1 MAFRGL
7 FVGVDR
13 YQSPDIR
20 DLSCAA
26 RDATAL
32 EALFA
37 DTLAGSTVL
46 LTDQNA
52 TLSRIEAEL
61 ETLSQCDPEDTVVMA
76 FSGHGSETHEL
87 IVHDTGFNNIEATSL
102 PLNRLQEWFSKIP
115 ARRVILFLDC
125 CFSGGLGAKVLQVP
139 AIPRSL
145 ASTEVRLQ
153 KLAGNGRFDLH
164 RIRGIGRSLGVFEPW
179 PTGSFTYYLLE
190 ALRGPA
196 KNRRGEE
203 GFSVFQMLDYVT
215 ARVKAA
221 AQGIGKSQNPAMRG
235 QIDGGISWPVFTPGA
250 RFQAAFPSARPAAV
264 TSDIG
269 SLADHG
275 FPAEIVT
282 AWGQAI
288 PSLNDLQVEA
298 INEYGILD
306 GEHLLVSAP
315 TSSGKTMVGELAA
328 LRQVVERKRAIFL
341 LPLKALVAD
350 KRRHFEKVYGGFGL
364 RILEATGET
373 DDVSPLIR
381 GKYDIALLTYEKF
394 AALALAYPHILA
406 QAGTIVVD
414 EVQMIAD
421 QSRGANLE
429 FILTLIRMRRREGIE
444 PQIIALS
451 AVIGDT
457 GGLETWLGGR
467 LLRRIERPVPLREG
481 VLRYDGSFR
490 YIDPAD
496 GAEKIEHGAVVRMGT
511 KETAQDWIIPLLRK
525 LTASGE
531 HVIVFR
537 ETKSESHNVGNY
549 LAAHLRLPAAD
560 EAARRMPRLDPSQ
573 AHIDLIADLQHGV
586 AFHNADLQP
595 AERQVIEEEFRRE
608 GSGLQVIS
616 ATTTL
621 AMGVNTPA
629 NSVIIAGLE
638 HPGPVPVPYTVAEYK
653 NLVGRA
659 GRLGYADMGTSYL
672 MAINPRE
679 EDYLWRRY
687 VVGKPE
693 DLTSRFISNGTDP
706 RSLIVRVLV
715 ALPRSAASG
724 VSSEDIVS
732 FLESSFGAFLAG
744 GKQDGWRWSHED
756 LMRALENL
764 ERHRLIEKRADGL
777 YALAPL
783 GRLAGESA
791 TEVASVVRLVGALAS
806 LPPSQITD
814 PVLLTV
820 VQNTVEL
827 DEVNFPINRRSIHK
841 EPHTWPSL
849 LGQQGIHWDVIGNL
863 NTEPVDQHSATL
875 RAKKAMATLLFVS
888 GQAMSDIEVTMGQH
902 GGAFGGSAGPIRS
915 VSSRAADLIGVA
927 ARVAEILHP
936 QLDLSER
943 VQKLAVRLTY
953 GVPGTV
959 VDLAREAGGNLT
971 RGEYCAL
978 VEARLEVVA
987 AIESAS
993 DADILRVL
1001 DQDDEKLSIV
1011 RKAAQ
1016 SAAERKSKA
1025 AATPLPAIPQFVA

>member
-7 FVGVDR
+7 FVGIDR

-32 EALFA
+32 EAIFA
-37 DTLAGSTVL
+37 DTLGGQTVL
-46 LTDQNA
+46 LTDQVA

-61 ETLSQCDPEDTVVMA
+61 DKLSQCDADDTVVIA

-87 IVHDTGFNNIEATSL
+87 IVHDTGYDNIEATSL
-102 PLNRLQEWFSKIP
+102 PLDRLQDWFSKIP

-145 ASTEVRLQ
+145 ASTDVRLQ
-153 KLAGNGRFDLH
+153 KLAGEGRLIFTASAASEEAWEFSSHGYGL
-164 RIRGIGRSLGVFEPW
+164 L
-179 PTGSFTYYLLE
+179 TYYLLE

-196 KNRRGEE
+196 EIVQAGRL
-203 GFSVFQMLDYVT
+203 SVYQMLEYVT
-215 ARVKAA
+215 RRVKAA
-221 AQGIGKSQNPAMRG
+221 AHQIGKSQNPAMRG
-235 QIDGGISWPVFTPGA
+235 SIDGGLSWPVFVEGT
-250 RFQAAFPSARPAAV
+250 RFETAFPSARPPAV
-264 TSDIG
+264 TADIE
-269 SLADHG
+269 SLAAHG
-275 FPAEIVT
+275 FPCEIVT

-288 PSLNDLQVEA
+288 PSLNALQVEA
-298 INEYGILD
+298 INEYGILQ
-306 GEHLLVSAP
+306 GKHLLVSAP

-328 LRQVVERKRAIFL
+328 LRQVMDRKRAIFL

-350 KRRHFEKVYGGFGL
+350 KRRHFEKVYGAFGL
-364 RILEATGET
+364 RVLEATGET

-429 FILTLIRMRRREGIE
+429 FVLTLIRMRRREGIE

-467 LLRRIERPVPLREG
+467 LLRRVERPVPLREG
-481 VLRYDGSFR
+481 VLRHDGSFR
-490 YIDPAD
+490 HIDPAD
-496 GAEKIEHGAVVRMGT
+496 GTEKIERGVVVRMGL

-525 LTASGE
+525 LVAAGE
-531 HVIVFR
+531 QVIVFR
-537 ETKSESHNVGNY
+537 ETKSESRNVGNY
-549 LAAHLRLPAAD
+549 LAAQLRLPAAD
-560 EAARRMPRLDPSQ
+560 EAVRRMPRLDPSQ
-573 AHIDLIADLQHGV
+573 AHRDLIADLQHGV

-595 AERQVIEEEFRRE
+595 AERLVIEEEFRRE
-608 GSGLQVIS
+608 GSGLRVIS

-638 HPGPVPVPYTVAEYK
+638 HPGPVPVPYSVAEYK

-659 GRLGYADMGTSYL
+659 GRLGYADAGTSYL
-672 MAINPRE
+672 IAINPRE

-693 DLTSRFISNGTDP
+693 DLSSRFISSGTDP
-706 RSLIVRVLV
+706 RSLIARVLV
-715 ALPRSAASG
+715 ALPRSAAASG
-724 VSSEDIVS
+724 ASSNDIVS

-744 GKQDGWRWSHED
+744 RQQDGWRWSHDD
-756 LMRALENL
+756 LVRALASL
-764 ERHRLIEKRADGL
+764 ERYRLIEKDPDNL
-777 YALAPL
+777 YSLAPL

-791 TEVASVVRLVGALAS
+791 TEVGSIVRLVGALSS
-806 LPPSQITD
+806 LAPSQITE

-827 DEVNFPINRRSIHK
+827 DEVNFPINKKSIHK

-849 LGQQGIHWDVIGNL
+849 LGQQGVYWDVIGKL
-863 NTEPVDQHSATL
+863 NTEAIDQHSATL
-875 RAKKAMATLLFVS
+875 RAKKAVASLLYVS
-888 GQAMSDIEVTMGQH
+888 GRPMSEIEVTMGQH
-902 GGAFGGSAGPIRS
+902 GGSFGGSAGPIRS

-936 QLDLSER
+936 ELDLSER
-943 VQKLAVRLTY
+943 VQKLTVRLTY
-953 GVPGTV
+953 GVPGTA
-959 VDLAREAGGNLT
+959 VDLAREAGANLT
-971 RGEYCAL
+971 RGDYCAL
-978 VEARLEVVA
+978 VEAGLEVA
-987 AIESAS
+987 ANIESAA
-993 DADILRVL
+993 DADLLRAL
-1001 DQDDEKLSIV
+1001 GSDDEKLAIV
-1011 RKAAQ
+1011 REAAR

-1025 AATPLPAIPQFVA
+1025 ATTSLPFLPKFVA

>member
-32 EALFA
+32 DALFS
-37 DTLAGSTVL
+37 DTLGGPTVL
-46 LTDQNA
+46 LTDHDA
-52 TLSRIEAEL
+52 TLSRIEVEL
-61 ETLSQCDPEDTVVMA
+61 DKLTQCDAEDTVVIA

-87 IVHDTGFNNIEATSL
+87 IVHDTGYDDIEATSL
-102 PLNRLQEWFSKIP
+102 PLDRLQEWFSKIP

-145 ASTEVRLQ
+145 ASTEARLQ
-153 KLAGNGRFDLH
+153 KLAGDGRLILTASAASEEAWEFSSHGHGL
-164 RIRGIGRSLGVFEPW
+164 L
-179 PTGSFTYYLLE
+179 TYYLLE

-196 KNRRGEE
+196 EIVQAGRL
-203 GFSVFQMLDYVT
+203 SVYQMLEYVT
-215 ARVKAA
+215 GRVKAA
-221 AQGIGKSQNPAMRG
+221 AHQIGKSQNPSMRG
-235 QIDGGISWPVFTPGA
+235 QIDGGLSWPVFAAGE
-250 RFQAAFPSARPAAV
+250 RFLAAFPAVRPVAV
-264 TSDIG
+264 TSDIE
-269 SLADHG
+269 SLATHG

-282 AWGQAI
+282 AWGQSI

-306 GEHLLVSAP
+306 GKHLLVSAP

-328 LRQVVERKRAIFL
+328 LRQVVDRKRAIFL

-364 RILEATGET
+364 RVLEATGET

-457 GGLETWLGGR
+457 GGFETWLGGR
-467 LLRRIERPVPLREG
+467 LLRRTERPVPLREG

-490 YIDPAD
+490 YIDPSD
-496 GAEKIEHGAVVRMGT
+496 GSEKIEHGVVVRMGL

-525 LTASGE
+525 LTADGE

-537 ETKSESHNVGNY
+537 ESKSESRNVGNY
-549 LAAHLRLPAAD
+549 LAAQLRLPPAD
-560 EAARRMPRLDPSQ
+560 EAVRRMPRLDPSQ
-573 AHIDLIADLQHGV
+573 AHRDLIADLQHGV
-586 AFHNADLQP
+586 AFHNADLQA

-629 NSVIIAGLE
+629 NSVIIVGLE
-638 HPGPVPVPYTVAEYK
+638 HPGPVPVPYSVAEYK

-659 GRLGYADMGTSYL
+659 GRLGYADQGTSYL
-672 MAINPRE
+672 MAINARE

-687 VVGKPE
+687 VIGKPE
-693 DLTSRFISNGTDP
+693 DLSSRFVSSGTDP
-706 RSLIVRVLV
+706 RSLVVRVLV

-724 VSSEDIVS
+724 VASDNIVS
-732 FLESSFGAFLAG
+732 FLESSFGAYLAG
-744 GKQDGWRWSHED
+744 RQQDGWRWSHDD
-756 LMRALENL
+756 LVRALANL
-764 ERHRLIEKRADGL
+764 EANGLIQKNSEGL
-777 YALAPL
+777 YSLAPL

-791 TEVASVVRLVGALAS
+791 TEVGSIVRLVGALRDLS
-806 LPPSQITD
+806 SSQVTE

-827 DEVNFPINRRSIHK
+827 DEVNFPINRKSIHK
-841 EPHTWPSL
+841 EPHTWPSM
-849 LGQQGIHWDVIGNL
+849 LGQQQVPWEVIRRL
-863 NTEPVDQHSATL
+863 NSEAVDQHSATL
-875 RAKKAMATLLFVS
+875 RAKKAMASLLYVS
-888 GQAMSDIEVTMGQH
+888 GLPMSEIEVTMGQH

-936 QLDLSER
+936 ELDLAER
-943 VQKLAVRLTY
+943 MQRLAVRLTY
-953 GVPGTV
+953 GVPGAAA
-959 VDLAREAGGNLT
+959 DLAREAGATLT
-971 RGEYCAL
+971 RGDYCAL
-978 VEARLEVVA
+978 VEAGLADTAKIVTA
-987 AIESAS
+987 
-993 DADILRVL
+993 DDGDILRL
-1001 DQDDEKLSIV
+1001 LGDDKEKVAVV
-1011 RKAAQ
+1011 RD
-1016 SAAERKSKA
+1016 SARSAEERKSKA
-1025 AATPLPAIPQFVA
+1025 AAAPLPVIPQFVA

>member
-102 PLNRLQEWFSKIP
+102 PLNQLQEWFSKIP

-153 KLAGNGRFDLH
+153 KLAGNGRLIFTASAASEEAWEFSS
-164 RIRGIGRSLGVFEPW
+164 RGHGLL
-179 PTGSFTYYLLE
+179 TYYLLE

-196 KNRRGEE
+196 EIVE
-203 GFSVFQMLDYVT
+203 GGRLSVFQMLDYVT

-250 RFQAAFPSARPAAV
+250 RFQAAFPPARPAAV

-269 SLADHG
+269 GLADHG

-328 LRQVVERKRAIFL
+328 LRQVLERKRAIFL

-364 RILEATGET
+364 RVLEATGET

-394 AALALAYPHILA
+394 GALALAYPHILA

-496 GAEKIEHGAVVRMGT
+496 GAEKIEHGAVVRMGM

-525 LTASGE
+525 LTAAGE

-537 ETKSESHNVGNY
+537 ETKSESRNVGNY
-549 LAAHLRLPAAD
+549 LAAQLRLPAAD
-560 EAARRMPRLDPSQ
+560 EAVRRMPRLDPSQ

-595 AERQVIEEEFRRE
+595 AERQLIEEEFRRE
-608 GSGLQVIS
+608 GSGLRVIS

-744 GKQDGWRWSHED
+744 RQQDGWRWSHDD

-791 TEVASVVRLVGALAS
+791 TEVASVVRLVGALAN

-943 VQKLAVRLTY
+943 VQKLVVRLTY
-953 GVPGTV
+953 GVPGTA

-978 VEARLEVVA
+978 IEARLEGVA

-1001 DQDDEKLSIV
+1001 DQDGEKLAIV
-1011 RKAAQ
+1011 RKAAR
-1016 SAAERKSKA
+1016 SAGERNAKV
-1025 AATPLPAIPQFVA
+1025 AATPLPAIPQFVE

>member
-1 MAFRGL
+1 MAFKGL
-7 FVGVDR
+7 FVGIDR
-13 YQSPDIR
+13 YQSPEIR

-32 EALFA
+32 EAMFA
-37 DTLAGSTVL
+37 DTLGGQTVL
-46 LTDQNA
+46 LTDEEA
-52 TLSRIEAEL
+52 SLARIEAGL
-61 ETLSQCDPEDTVVMA
+61 ERLSHCDAGDTVIIA

-87 IVHDTGFNNIEATSL
+87 IVHDTGYNDIPATSL
-102 PLNRLQEWFSKIP
+102 PLDRLQEWFSRIP

-139 AIPRSL
+139 AVPRSL

-153 KLAGNGRFDLH
+153 NLAGDGRLIFTA
-164 RIRGIGRSLGVFEPW
+164 SGVSEEAWEFSSH
-179 PTGSFTYYLLE
+179 GHGLLTYYLLE

-196 KNRRGEE
+196 EILEAGRL
-203 GFSVFQMLDYVT
+203 SVYRMLEYVT

-221 AQGIGKSQNPAMRG
+221 AQQIGKSQNPAMRG
-235 QIDGGISWPVFTPGA
+235 QIDGGLTWPVFVPGE
-250 RFQAAFPSARPAAV
+250 RFEEAFPSVRPAAV
-264 TSDIG
+264 TSDIQ
-269 SLADHG
+269 SLATHG
-275 FPAEIVT
+275 FPEEIVT

-288 PSLNDLQVEA
+288 PSLNALQVEA
-298 INEYGILD
+298 INEYGILQ
-306 GEHLLVSAP
+306 GKHLLVSAP
-315 TSSGKTMVGELAA
+315 TSSGKTMIGELAA
-328 LRQVVERKRAIFL
+328 IRQVLDRKRAIFL

-364 RILEATGET
+364 RVREATGET
-373 DDVSPLIR
+373 DDISPLIR

-429 FILTLIRMRRREGIE
+429 FILTLIKMRRREGIE

-467 LLRRIERPVPLREG
+467 LLRREERPVPLREG

-496 GAEKIEHGAVVRMGT
+496 GSEKVEPGAVVRMRL
-511 KETAQDWIIPLLRK
+511 KDSAQDWIIPLIRK
-525 LTASGE
+525 LAVAGE
-531 HVIVFR
+531 QVIVFR
-537 ETKSESHNVGNY
+537 ETKSESRNVGNY
-549 LAAHLRLPAAD
+549 LAAQLGLPPAS
-560 EAARRMPRLDPSQ
+560 EAVKRMPRLDPSQ
-573 AHIDLIADLQHGV
+573 AHQDLIADLQHGV

-595 AERQVIEEEFRRE
+595 VERQVIEEEFRRE
-608 GSGLQVIS
+608 GSGLRVIS

-638 HPGPVPVPYTVAEYK
+638 HPGQVPYSIAEYK

-659 GRLGYADMGTSYL
+659 GRLGYAEAGTSYL
-672 MAINPRE
+672 LALNPRD

-693 DLTSRFISNGTDP
+693 DLSSRFVAGDTDP
-706 RSLIVRVLV
+706 RSLVVRVLV
-715 ALPRSAASG
+715 ALPRSAKAG
-724 VSSEDIVS
+724 VSSDAIVS

-744 GKQDGWRWSHED
+744 RRQDGWRWSHED
-756 LMRALENL
+756 LMRALTSL
-764 ERHRLIEKRADGL
+764 EGHGLIEKDADGF

-791 TEVASVVRLVGALAS
+791 TEVGSIVRLVGALSRLA
-806 LPPSQITD
+806 PSDITD
-814 PVLLTV
+814 PVLLAV

-827 DEVNFPINRRSIHK
+827 DEVHFPINKRSKHK

-849 LGQQGIHWDVIGNL
+849 LQQQGIHWSVL
-863 NTEPVDQHSATL
+863 RSLESEALDQHSATL
-875 RAKKAMATLLFVS
+875 RAKKAVASLLYVS
-888 GQAMSDIEVTMGQH
+888 GRPISEIEVTMGQH
-902 GGAFGGSAGPIRS
+902 GGAFGGSAGPVRG
-915 VSSRAADLIGVA
+915 VASRAADLIGVA
-927 ARVAEILHP
+927 ARVAEILYP
-936 QLDLSER
+936 ELDLSDR
-943 VQKLAVRLTY
+943 VQRLTLRLTY
-953 GVPGTV
+953 GVPASS
-959 VDLAREAGGNLT
+959 VDLAREVGANLT
-971 RGEYCAL
+971 RGDYCAL
-978 VEARLEVVA
+978 TEARLDAVTN
-987 AIESAS
+987 IEGAK
-993 DADILRVL
+993 DADFLRVL
-1001 DQDDEKLSIV
+1001 GGDPEKLAIV
-1011 RKAAQ
+1011 RKAAA
-1016 SAAERKSKA
+1016 SAAERKLKA
-1025 AATPLPAIPQFVA
+1025 AAAPVPVIPLYVA

>member
-37 DTLAGSTVL
+37 DTLGGPTVL
-46 LTDQNA
+46 LTDQDA
-52 TLSRIEAEL
+52 TLSRIETEL
-61 ETLSQCDPEDTVVMA
+61 ETLSQCDADDTVVIA

-87 IVHDTGFNNIEATSL
+87 IAHDTVFDNIEATSL
-102 PLNRLQEWFSKIP
+102 RLDRLQEWFSKIP

-145 ASTEVRLQ
+145 ASTEARLQ
-153 KLAGNGRFDLH
+153 KLAGDGRLILTASASSEEAWEFSSHGHGL
-164 RIRGIGRSLGVFEPW
+164 L
-179 PTGSFTYYLLE
+179 TYYLLE

-196 KNRRGEE
+196 EIVQAGRL
-203 GFSVFQMLDYVT
+203 SVYQMLEYVT
-215 ARVKAA
+215 GRVQAA
-221 AQGIGKSQNPAMRG
+221 AHQIGKSQNPAMRG
-235 QIDGGISWPVFTPGA
+235 QIDGGLSWPVFAPGE
-250 RFQAAFPSARPAAV
+250 RFLAAFPAVHPAAV
-264 TSDIG
+264 TSDIE
-269 SLADHG
+269 SLAAHG

-282 AWGQAI
+282 AWGQSI

-306 GEHLLVSAP
+306 GKHLLVSAP

-328 LRQVVERKRAIFL
+328 LRQVVDRKRAIFL

-364 RILEATGET
+364 RVLEATGET
-373 DDVSPLIR
+373 DDVSPLMR

-467 LLRRIERPVPLREG
+467 LLRRTERPVPLREG

-490 YIDPAD
+490 YIDPSD
-496 GAEKIEHGAVVRMGT
+496 GSEKIERGVVVRMGL

-525 LTASGE
+525 LTAAGE

-537 ETKSESHNVGNY
+537 ESKSESRNVGNY
-549 LAAHLRLPAAD
+549 LAAQLRLPPAD
-560 EAARRMPRLDPSQ
+560 EAVRRMPRLDPSQ
-573 AHIDLIADLQHGV
+573 AHRDLIADLQHGV
-586 AFHNADLQP
+586 AFHNADLQA

-629 NSVIIAGLE
+629 NSVIIVGLE
-638 HPGPVPVPYTVAEYK
+638 HPGPAPVPYSVAEYK

-659 GRLGYADMGTSYL
+659 GRLGYADQGTSYL
-672 MAINPRE
+672 MAINARE

-687 VVGKPE
+687 VIGKPE
-693 DLTSRFISNGTDP
+693 DLSSRFVSSGTDP
-706 RSLIVRVLV
+706 RSLVVRVLV

-724 VSSEDIVS
+724 VASDSIVS
-732 FLESSFGAFLAG
+732 FLESSFGAYLAERQ
-744 GKQDGWRWSHED
+744 QDGWRWSHDD
-756 LMRALENL
+756 LVRALANL
-764 ERHRLIEKRADGL
+764 EANGLLQKNSEGL
-777 YALAPL
+777 YSLAPL

-791 TEVASVVRLVGALAS
+791 TEVGSIVRLVDALSHLA
-806 LPPSQITD
+806 PSHITE

-820 VQNTVEL
+820 VQ
-827 DEVNFPINRRSIHK
+827 RSSWR
-841 EPHTWPSL
+841 EPRSPLSCTGTKLIP
-849 LGQQGIHWDVIGNL
+849 
-863 NTEPVDQHSATL
+863 
-875 RAKKAMATLLFVS
+875 VS
-888 GQAMSDIEVTMGQH
+888 G
-902 GGAFGGSAGPIRS
+902 
-915 VSSRAADLIGVA
+915 
-927 ARVAEILHP
+927 
-936 QLDLSER
+936 
-943 VQKLAVRLTY
+943 
-953 GVPGTV
+953 
-959 VDLAREAGGNLT
+959 
-971 RGEYCAL
+971 
-978 VEARLEVVA
+978 
-987 AIESAS
+987 
-993 DADILRVL
+993 
-1001 DQDDEKLSIV
+1001 
-1011 RKAAQ
+1011 
-1016 SAAERKSKA
+1016 
-1025 AATPLPAIPQFVA
+1025 

>member
-7 FVGVDR
+7 FVGIDR

-37 DTLAGSTVL
+37 DTLGGPTVL
-46 LTDQNA
+46 LTDQDA
-52 TLSRIEAEL
+52 ILSEIEAEL
-61 ETLSQCDPEDTVVMA
+61 EKLSQCGADDTVVIA

-102 PLNRLQEWFSKIP
+102 PLDRLQEWFSKIP

-153 KLAGNGRFDLH
+153 KLAGNGRLIFTASAASEEAWEFSSHGHGL
-164 RIRGIGRSLGVFEPW
+164 L
-179 PTGSFTYYLLE
+179 TYYLLE

-196 KNRRGEE
+196 EIVE
-203 GFSVFQMLDYVT
+203 GGRLSVFKMLDYVT

-235 QIDGGISWPVFTPGA
+235 QIDGGISWPVFAPGA

-275 FPAEIVT
+275 FSAEIVT

-306 GEHLLVSAP
+306 GKHLLVSAP

-328 LRQVVERKRAIFL
+328 LRQVVNRKRAIFL

-364 RILEATGET
+364 RVLEATGET

-496 GAEKIEHGAVVRMGT
+496 GAEKIEHGAVVRMGM

-525 LTASGE
+525 LTAAGE

-537 ETKSESHNVGNY
+537 ETKSESRNVGNY
-549 LAAHLRLPAAD
+549 LAAQLRLPAAD
-560 EAARRMPRLDPSQ
+560 EAVRRMPRLDPSQ

-744 GKQDGWRWSHED
+744 RKQDGWRWSHDD

-764 ERHRLIEKRADGL
+764 ERHRLIEKRAADL

-959 VDLAREAGGNLT
+959 VDLAQEAGGNLT

-1001 DQDDEKLSIV
+1001 DQDDEKLAIV
-1011 RKAAQ
+1011 RKAAR
-1016 SAAERKSKA
+1016 SAGERNAKV

>member
-13 YQSPDIR
+13 YQSPDIG

-32 EALFA
+32 DALFS
-37 DTLAGSTVL
+37 DTLGGPTVL
-46 LTDQNA
+46 LADQDA
-52 TLSRIEAEL
+52 TLSRIEFEL
-61 ETLSQCDPEDTVVMA
+61 DKLTQCDAEDTVVIA
-76 FSGHGSETHEL
+76 FSGHGSQTHEL
-87 IVHDTGFNNIEATSL
+87 IVHDTDYYDIEATSL
-102 PLNRLQEWFSKIP
+102 PLDRLQEWFSKIP

-139 AIPRSL
+139 AIPRSM
-145 ASTEVRLQ
+145 ASTEARLQ
-153 KLAGNGRFDLH
+153 KLAGNGRLILTASAASEEAWEFSSHGHGL
-164 RIRGIGRSLGVFEPW
+164 L
-179 PTGSFTYYLLE
+179 TYYLLE

-196 KNRRGEE
+196 EIVQAGRL
-203 GFSVFQMLDYVT
+203 SVYQVLEYVT
-215 ARVKAA
+215 GRVKAA
-221 AQGIGKSQNPAMRG
+221 AHQIGKSQNPAMRG
-235 QIDGGISWPVFTPGA
+235 QIDGLNWPVFAEGA
-250 RFQAAFPSARPAAV
+250 RYLAAFPSARPAAV
-264 TSDIG
+264 TEDVA
-269 SLADHG
+269 SLASYG
-275 FPAEIVT
+275 FPDEIVT

-288 PSLNDLQVEA
+288 PSFNALQVEA
-298 INEYGILD
+298 INDYGILD
-306 GEHLLVSAP
+306 GKHLLVSAP

-328 LRQVVERKRAIFL
+328 LRQVVDRKRAIFL

-364 RILEATGET
+364 RVLEATGET

-467 LLRRIERPVPLREG
+467 LLRRTERPVPLREG

-490 YIDPAD
+490 YLDPSD
-496 GAEKIEHGAVVRMGT
+496 GTEKIERGVVVRMGL

-525 LTASGE
+525 LTTNGE

-537 ETKSESHNVGNY
+537 ESKSESRNVGNY
-549 LAAHLRLPAAD
+549 LAAQLGLPPAD
-560 EAARRMPRLDPSQ
+560 EALRRMPRLDPSQ
-573 AHIDLIADLQHGV
+573 AHRDLIADLQHGV
-586 AFHNADLQP
+586 AFHNADLQA

-629 NSVIIAGLE
+629 NSVIIVGLE
-638 HPGPVPVPYTVAEYK
+638 HPGPVPVPYSVAEYK

-659 GRLGYADMGTSYL
+659 GRLGYADQGTSYL
-672 MAINPRE
+672 MAINARE

-693 DLTSRFISNGTDP
+693 DLSSRFVSSGTDP
-706 RSLIVRVLV
+706 RSLVVRVLV

-724 VSSEDIVS
+724 VARDDIVS
-732 FLESSFGAFLAG
+732 FLESSFGAYLAG
-744 GKQDGWRWSHED
+744 RQQDGWRWSHDD
-756 LMRALENL
+756 LVRALSNL
-764 ERHRLIEKRADGL
+764 EANGLIQKNSEGL
-777 YALAPL
+777 YSLVPL

-791 TEVASVVRLVGALAS
+791 TEVGSIVRLVDALS
-806 LPPSQITD
+806 HLPPSQITE

-827 DEVNFPINRRSIHK
+827 DEVNFPINRKSIHK
-841 EPHTWPSL
+841 EPHTWPSM
-849 LGQQGIHWDVIGNL
+849 LGQQQVPWDVIRRL
-863 NTEPVDQHSATL
+863 NSEAIDQHSATL
-875 RAKKAMATLLFVS
+875 RAKKAMATLLYVS
-888 GQAMSDIEVTMGQH
+888 GLSMSEIEVTMGQH

-915 VSSRAADLIGVA
+915 VSSRTADLIGVA
-927 ARVAEILHP
+927 ARVAEILYP
-936 QLDLSER
+936 ELDLAER
-943 VQKLAVRLTY
+943 IQRLAVRLTY
-953 GVPGTV
+953 GVPGAAA
-959 VDLAREAGGNLT
+959 DLAREAGATLT
-971 RGEYCAL
+971 RGDYCAL
-978 VEARLEVVA
+978 VEAGLADTAKIVTA
-987 AIESAS
+987 
-993 DADILRVL
+993 DDGDILRL
-1001 DQDDEKLSIV
+1001 LGDDKEKVAVV
-1011 RKAAQ
+1011 RGAAR
-1016 SAAERKSKA
+1016 SAEERKSKA
-1025 AATPLPAIPQFVA
+1025 AAAPLPVIPQFVA

>member
-1 MAFRGL
+1 MGFRGL
-7 FVGVDR
+7 FVGIDR
-13 YQSPDIR
+13 YQSTEIR

-32 EALFA
+32 EAIFG
-37 DTLAGSTVL
+37 DTLGGQTVL
-46 LTDQNA
+46 LTDQDA
-52 TLSRIEAEL
+52 TLARFETEL
-61 ETLSQCDPEDTVVMA
+61 EALSQCDAGDTVVIA

-87 IVHDTGFNNIEATSL
+87 IVHDTGYDSIETTSL
-102 PLNRLQEWFSKIP
+102 PLDRLQEWFSKIP

-145 ASTEVRLQ
+145 AATEVQLQ
-153 KLAGNGRFDLH
+153 NLAGDGHLIFTASAASEEAWEFSSHGHGL
-164 RIRGIGRSLGVFEPW
+164 L
-179 PTGSFTYYLLE
+179 TYYLLE

-196 KNRRGEE
+196 EIVEAGRL
-203 GFSVFQMLDYVT
+203 SVYQMLEYVT
-215 ARVKAA
+215 ARVKVAA
-221 AQGIGKSQNPAMRG
+221 HQIGKSQNPAMRG
-235 QIDGGISWPVFTPGA
+235 QIDGGLSWPVFVHGA
-250 RFQAAFPSARPAAV
+250 RFEAAFPSARPAAV
-264 TSDIG
+264 TADIQ
-269 SLADHG
+269 SLSAHG
-275 FPAEIVT
+275 FPPEIIT

-288 PSLNDLQVEA
+288 PSLNALQVEA
-298 INEYGILD
+298 INEYGILL
-306 GEHLLVSAP
+306 GKHLLVSAP

-328 LRQVVERKRAIFL
+328 LRQVMDRKRAIFL

-350 KRRHFEKVYGGFGL
+350 KRRYFEKVYGGFGL
-364 RILEATGET
+364 RVLEATGET

-406 QAGTIVVD
+406 QTGTIVVD

-467 LLRRIERPVPLREG
+467 LLRRVERPVPLREG

-496 GAEKIEHGAVVRMGT
+496 GTEKIEPGVVVRMGI
-511 KETAQDWIIPLLRK
+511 KESAQDWIIPLIRK
-525 LTASGE
+525 LMAAGE

-537 ETKSESHNVGNY
+537 ETKSESRNVGNY
-549 LAAHLRLPAAD
+549 LAAQLGLPSAEGAV
-560 EAARRMPRLDPSQ
+560 RRMPRLDPSQ
-573 AHIDLIADLQHGV
+573 AHKDLIADLQHGV

-608 GSGLQVIS
+608 GAGLRVIS

-638 HPGPVPVPYTVAEYK
+638 HPGQVPYSVAEYK

-659 GRLGYADMGTSYL
+659 GRLGYAAAGTSYL
-672 MAINPRE
+672 MALTPRD

-693 DLTSRFISNGTDP
+693 DLSSRFISSGTDP
-706 RSLIVRVLV
+706 RSLIVRVIV
-715 ALPRSAASG
+715 ALPRGAAPG
-724 VSSEDIVS
+724 VSSDNIVS
-732 FLESSFGAFLAG
+732 FLESSFGAFLAARRQG
-744 GKQDGWRWSHED
+744 GWRWSHDE
-756 LMRALENL
+756 LLRALTSL
-764 ERHRLIEKRADGL
+764 ERHRLLEKDADGL
-777 YALAPL
+777 YSLAPL
-783 GRLAGESA
+783 GRLAGEST
-791 TEVASVVRLVGALAS
+791 TEVGSIVRLVGALS
-806 LPPSQITD
+806 NLSPSHITD

-827 DEVNFPINRRSIHK
+827 DDVHFPINKKSIHK

-849 LGQQGIHWDVIGNL
+849 LGQQRIDWDVISKL
-863 NTEPVDQHSATL
+863 NTEAVDQHSATL
-875 RAKKAMATLLFVS
+875 RAKKAMATLLYVS
-888 GQAMSDIEVTMGQH
+888 GQPMSEIEVTMGQH
-902 GGAFGGSAGPIRS
+902 GGAFGGSAGPIRG
-915 VSSRAADLIGVA
+915 VSSRAADLIGIA

-936 QLDLSER
+936 DLDLSER
-943 VQKLAVRLTY
+943 VQKLTVRLTY
-953 GVPGTV
+953 GVPGTA
-959 VDLAREAGGNLT
+959 VDLAREAGANLT
-971 RGEYCAL
+971 RGDYCAL
-978 VEARLEVVA
+978 VEAGLDVVSN
-987 AIESAS
+987 IETAE
-993 DADILRVL
+993 DADILRTL
-1001 DQDDEKLSIV
+1001 DDDHEKLVIV
-1011 RKAAQ
+1011 RKAARA
-1016 SAAERKSKA
+1016 AAERKFKSA
-1025 AATPLPAIPQFVA
+1025 PTPLPGIPQFVA

>member
-13 YQSPDIR
+13 YESPDIR

-37 DTLAGSTVL
+37 DTLGGPTVL
-46 LTDQNA
+46 LTDEDA
-52 TLSRIEAEL
+52 TRSRIEAEL
-61 ETLSQCDPEDTVVMA
+61 ETLSQCDVDDTVVIA

-87 IVHDTGFNNIEATSL
+87 IVHDTGFNNIDATSL
-102 PLNRLQEWFSKIP
+102 PLDRLQEWFSKIP
-115 ARRVILFLDC
+115 ARRVVLFLDC
-125 CFSGGLGAKVLQVP
+125 CFSGGLGAKVLKVP
-139 AIPRSL
+139 ALPRSM

-153 KLAGNGRFDLH
+153 KLAGDGRLIFTASAASEEAWEFASHGHGL
-164 RIRGIGRSLGVFEPW
+164 L
-179 PTGSFTYYLLE
+179 TYYLLE

-196 KNRRGEE
+196 EIVEAGRL
-203 GFSVFQMLDYVT
+203 SVFQMLDYVT

-235 QIDGGISWPVFTPGA
+235 QIDGGISWPVFAPGP
-250 RFQAAFPSARPAAV
+250 RFQAAFPSSRPAAV

-269 SLADHG
+269 SLAEHG

-306 GEHLLVSAP
+306 GKHLLVSAP

-328 LRQVVERKRAIFL
+328 LRQVVDRKRAIFL

-350 KRRHFEKVYGGFGL
+350 KRRHFERVYGGFGL
-364 RILEATGET
+364 RVIEATGET

-429 FILTLIRMRRREGIE
+429 FILTLIKMRRREGIE

-467 LLRRIERPVPLREG
+467 LLRRTERPVPLREG
-481 VLRYDGSFR
+481 VLRHDGSFR

-496 GAEKIEHGAVVRMGT
+496 GVEKVEHDVVVRMGM
-511 KETAQDWIIPLLRK
+511 KESAQDWIIPLLRK
-525 LTASGE
+525 LTAAGE

-537 ETKSESHNVGNY
+537 ETKSESRNVGNY
-549 LAAHLRLPAAD
+549 LAAQLGLPAAD
-560 EAARRMPRLDPSQ
+560 ETVRRIPRLDPSQ
-573 AHIDLIADLQHGV
+573 AHQDLIADLQHGV

-638 HPGPVPVPYTVAEYK
+638 HPGQVPYSVAEYK

-659 GRLGYADMGTSYL
+659 GRLGYADKGTSYL
-672 MAINPRE
+672 MAITPRD

-693 DLTSRFISNGTDP
+693 DISSRFISSGTDP
-706 RSLIVRVLV
+706 RSLIVRVIV
-715 ALPRSAASG
+715 ALPRGTAAG
-724 VSSEDIVS
+724 VSSDNIVS
-732 FLESSFGAFLAG
+732 FLESSFGAFLAARR
-744 GKQDGWRWSHED
+744 QDGWRWSNDE
-756 LMRALENL
+756 LLRALESL
-764 ERHRLIEKRADGL
+764 ERHQLIEKDVDGL
-777 YALAPL
+777 YSLAPL
-783 GRLAGESA
+783 GQLAGESA
-791 TEVASVVRLVGALAS
+791 TKVGSIVRLVGS
-806 LPPSQITD
+806 LSKVAPSHITD

-827 DEVNFPINRRSIHK
+827 DDVHFPINKKSIHK

-849 LGQQGIHWDVIGNL
+849 LGREEIAWDVIQRL
-863 NTEPVDQHSATL
+863 NNEAVDQHSATL
-875 RAKKAMATLLFVS
+875 RAKKAVATLLYVS
-888 GQAMSDIEVTMGQH
+888 GLPMSEIEVTMGQH

-936 QLDLSER
+936 DLNLAER
-943 VQKLAVRLTY
+943 VQKLSVRLTY
-953 GVPGTV
+953 GVPGTAV
-959 VDLAREAGGNLT
+959 ELAREAGANLT
-971 RGEYCAL
+971 RGDYCAL
-978 VEARLEVVA
+978 VEAGLQA
-987 AIESAS
+987 LDNIDGTS
-993 DADILRVL
+993 DSDILRVL
-1001 DQDDEKLSIV
+1001 GDDAEKLAIV
-1011 RKAAQ
+1011 RKAAR
-1016 SAAERKSKA
+1016 SAAERKLKA
-1025 AATPLPAIPQFVA
+1025 AAAPLPALPKFVA

>member
-7 FVGVDR
+7 FVGIDR

-37 DTLAGSTVL
+37 DTLGGSTVR
-46 LTDQNA
+46 LTDRDA
-52 TLSRIEAEL
+52 TLSRIETEL
-61 ETLSQCDPEDTVVMA
+61 GTLLQCDRDDTIVIA

-87 IVHDTGFNNIEATSL
+87 IVHDTGFNDIEATSL
-102 PLNRLQEWFSKIP
+102 PLDRLQEWFSKIP

-145 ASTEVRLQ
+145 ASTEIRLQ
-153 KLAGNGRFDLH
+153 NLAGNGRL
-164 RIRGIGRSLGVFEPW
+164 I
-179 PTGSFTYYLLE
+179 FTASAASEEAWEFSSHGHGLLTFYLLE

-196 KNRRGEE
+196 EIVE
-203 GFSVFQMLDYVT
+203 GGRLSVFQMLDYVS

-221 AQGIGKSQNPAMRG
+221 AQQIGKSQNPAMRG
-235 QIDGGISWPVFTPGA
+235 QIDGGISWPVFSPGK

-264 TSDIG
+264 TSDIA

-275 FPAEIVT
+275 FPSEIVT

-288 PSLNDLQVEA
+288 PSLNKLQVEA
-298 INEYGILD
+298 INEYGILE
-306 GEHLLVSAP
+306 GRHLLVSAP

-328 LRQVVERKRAIFL
+328 LRQVVDRKRAIFL

-350 KRRHFEKVYGGFGL
+350 KRRHFESVYGGFGV
-364 RILEATGET
+364 RVLEATGET

-467 LLRRIERPVPLREG
+467 LLSRVERPVPLREG
-481 VLRYDGSFR
+481 VLRFDGSFR

-496 GAEKIEHGAVVRMGT
+496 GSEKIEQDVVVRMGL
-511 KETAQDWIIPLLRK
+511 KETAQDWIIPLLRR
-525 LTASGE
+525 LTAAGE

-537 ETKSESHNVGNY
+537 ETKSESRNVGNY
-549 LAAHLRLPAAD
+549 LAAQLRLPAAD
-560 EAARRMPRLDPSQ
+560 EAVRRMPRLDPSQ
-573 AHIDLIADLQHGV
+573 AHTDLIADLQHGV

-638 HPGPVPVPYTVAEYK
+638 HPGPVPVPYSVAEYK

-659 GRLGYADMGTSYL
+659 GRLGYAETGTSYL

-693 DLTSRFISNGTDP
+693 DLTSRFISTGTDP

-715 ALPRSAASG
+715 ALPRSGASG
-724 VSSEDIVS
+724 VSSDDIVS

-744 GKQDGWRWSHED
+744 RKQDGWRWSRDD
-756 LMRALENL
+756 LTRALADL
-764 ERHRLIEKRADGL
+764 ERHRLVERSTDVL
-777 YALAPL
+777 YGLAPL
-783 GRLAGESA
+783 GQLAGESA
-791 TEVASVVRLVGALAS
+791 TEVASIIRLVGALAS
-806 LPPSQITD
+806 LSPSQISD

-827 DEVNFPINRRSIHK
+827 DQVNFPINRRSIHK

-849 LGQQGIHWDVIGNL
+849 LGQQGIAWDTISNL
-863 NTEPVDQHSATL
+863 NTEPLDQHSATL
-875 RAKKAMATLLFVS
+875 RAKKAMATLLFIS

-915 VSSRAADLIGVA
+915 VASRTADVIGVA

-936 QLDLSER
+936 ELDLSER
-943 VQKLAVRLTY
+943 IQKLTVRLTY
-953 GVPGTV
+953 GVPSSV

-971 RGEYCAL
+971 RGDYCAL
-978 VEARLEVVA
+978 IEAGLETVA
-987 AIESAS
+987 SVGNAS
-993 DADILRVL
+993 DAAILRIF
-1001 DQDDEKLSIV
+1001 DQDEEKLSVV

-1016 SAAERKSKA
+1016 SAASRKAKTAS
-1025 AATPLPAIPQFVA
+1025 TRMPAIPQFVA

>member
-13 YQSPDIR
+13 YQSPGIR

-32 EALFA
+32 DALFS
-37 DTLAGSTVL
+37 DTLGGPTVL
-46 LTDQNA
+46 LTDQDA
-52 TLSRIEAEL
+52 TLARIKFEL
-61 ETLSQCDPEDTVVMA
+61 DNLTQCDAEDTVVIA

-87 IVHDTGFNNIEATSL
+87 IVHDTDYDDIEATSL
-102 PLNRLQEWFSKIP
+102 PLDRLQEWFSKIP

-139 AIPRSL
+139 AIPRSM
-145 ASTEVRLQ
+145 ASTEARLQ
-153 KLAGNGRFDLH
+153 KLAGDGRLILTASAASEEAWEFSSHGHGL
-164 RIRGIGRSLGVFEPW
+164 L
-179 PTGSFTYYLLE
+179 TYYLLE

-196 KNRRGEE
+196 EIVQAGRL
-203 GFSVFQMLDYVT
+203 SVYHMLEYVT
-215 ARVKAA
+215 GRVKAA
-221 AQGIGKSQNPAMRG
+221 AHQIGKSQNPAMRG
-235 QIDGGISWPVFTPGA
+235 QIDGGLSWPVFAAGE
-250 RFQAAFPSARPAAV
+250 RFLAAFPAVRPAAV
-264 TSDIG
+264 TSDIE
-269 SLADHG
+269 SLAAHG
-275 FPAEIVT
+275 FPDEIVT
-282 AWGQAI
+282 AWGQSI

-306 GEHLLVSAP
+306 GKHLLVSAP

-328 LRQVVERKRAIFL
+328 LRQVVDRKRAIFL

-364 RILEATGET
+364 RVLEATGET

-457 GGLETWLGGR
+457 GGFETWLGGR
-467 LLRRIERPVPLREG
+467 LLRRTERPVPLREG
-481 VLRYDGSFR
+481 VLRFDGSFR
-490 YIDPAD
+490 YIDPSD
-496 GAEKIEHGAVVRMGT
+496 GSEKIENGVVVRMGL

-525 LTASGE
+525 LTAAGE

-537 ETKSESHNVGNY
+537 ESKSESRHVGNY
-549 LAAHLRLPAAD
+549 LAAQLRLPPAD
-560 EAARRMPRLDPSQ
+560 EAVRRMPRLDPSQ
-573 AHIDLIADLQHGV
+573 AHRDLIADLQHGV
-586 AFHNADLQP
+586 AFHNADLQA

-629 NSVIIAGLE
+629 NSVIIVGLE
-638 HPGPVPVPYTVAEYK
+638 HPGPVPVPYSVAEYK

-659 GRLGYADMGTSYL
+659 GRLGYADQGTSYL
-672 MAINPRE
+672 MAINSRE

-687 VVGKPE
+687 VIGKPE
-693 DLTSRFISNGTDP
+693 DLSSRFVSSGTDP
-706 RSLIVRVLV
+706 RSLVVRVLV

-724 VSSEDIVS
+724 VASDSIVS
-732 FLESSFGAFLAG
+732 FLESSFGAYLAG
-744 GKQDGWRWSHED
+744 RQRDGWRWSHDD
-756 LMRALENL
+756 LVRALANL
-764 ERHRLIEKRADGL
+764 EANGLIQKNSEGL
-777 YALAPL
+777 YSLAPL

-791 TEVASVVRLVGALAS
+791 TEVGSIVRLVGALRDLA
-806 LPPSQITD
+806 PSQITE
-814 PVLLTV
+814 PLLLTV

-827 DEVNFPINRRSIHK
+827 DEVHFPINRKSIHK
-841 EPHTWPSL
+841 EPHTWPSM
-849 LGQQGIHWDVIGNL
+849 LGQQQVPWEVIRRL
-863 NTEPVDQHSATL
+863 NSEAVDQHSATL
-875 RAKKAMATLLFVS
+875 RAKKAMASLLYVS
-888 GQAMSDIEVTMGQH
+888 GLPMSEIEVTMGQH

-915 VSSRAADLIGVA
+915 VSSRTADLIGVA

-936 QLDLSER
+936 ELDLAER
-943 VQKLAVRLTY
+943 IQRLVVRLTY
-953 GVPGTV
+953 GVPGGAA
-959 VDLAREAGGNLT
+959 DLAREAGASLT
-971 RGEYCAL
+971 RGDYCAL
-978 VEARLEVVA
+978 VEAGLSETAKIVTA
-987 AIESAS
+987 
-993 DADILRVL
+993 DDNDILRL
-1001 DQDDEKLSIV
+1001 LGNDKEKVAVV
-1011 RKAAQ
+1011 RDAAR
-1016 SAAERKSKA
+1016 SAEERKSKA
-1025 AATPLPAIPQFVA
+1025 AAAPLPVIPQFVA